1 MRFANAMINTTI
13 INILNSDNSHIA
25 KINTQYRQIMMI
37 TTNKIW
43 KFKAMNKILI
53 VTNYTFFAVFAF
65 NKVNSSTKIGFVITQ
80 DS

>member
-25 KINTQYRQIMMI
+25 QINTQYRQIMTI

-43 KFKAMNKILI
+43 KFKAMNKISI

-65 NKVNSSTKIGFVITQ
+65 NKVNSSTKIGFIITE

>member
-25 KINTQYRQIMMI
+25 KINTQYRQIMTI

-43 KFKAMNKILI
+43 KFKAMNKIPI

-65 NKVNSSTKIGFVITQ
+65 NKVNSSTKIGFIITE